1 MTMIIIRMLMGL
13 EAIVCLLLIGIVLI
27 QRSKGQGVGLSF
39 GGGAEAV
46 FGAQMGNVLTR
57 TTVVLGVIFLLN
69 TAVLAVLKPTQRGD
83 SLSER
88 MAPRASEAV
97 QAPAPTAEDL
107 AAALGP
113 DAIAPAP
120 EASDAAVT
128 DVEVVEPT
136 EEAVAPVTEAV
147 APSAE
152 AVEAITPEPAPAPAP
167 AVVVPA
173 EAPVAVAP
181 SAEAFVVAEE
191 AIEAVSPD
199 LAPAVEVPAQ
209 APAEFIPADV
219 TPVTEAPAEAQ

>member
-1 MTMIIIRMLMGL
+1 MTMIIIRILMGL

-57 TTVVLGVIFLLN
+57 TTVVLGVIFLFN

-88 MAPRASEAV
+88 MAPSTSEAV
-97 QAPAPTAEDL
+97 QAPATTAEDL

-113 DAIAPAP
+113 DAVAPAP
-120 EASDAAVT
+120 EAVDATTT
-128 DVEVVEPT
+128 DVEGVSPEAETVVP
-136 EEAVAPVTEAV
+136 A
-147 APSAE
+147 AE
-152 AVEAITPEPAPAPAP
+152 AIVPAPAVVAP

-173 EAPVAVAP
+173 PTAPAT
-181 SAEAFVVAEE
+181 
-191 AIEAVSPD
+191 EAVV
-199 LAPAVEVPAQ
+199 PAVVVPAK
-209 APAEFIPADV
+209 APTVVVPA
-219 TPVTEAPAEAQ
+219 TTEPAAEAPAEPK